1 MLKTKEVGVKR
12 WVIGAFCFLISGL
25 AQSQDKDLKFANDML
40 VTAKVAGMCGTFK
53 QMFAF
58 QEATQMPGGDEFIE
72 RFLNTEISRL
82 GMSLQEFMK
91 LCTDSIESY
100 NKLKR
105 MSE

>member
-1 MLKTKEVGVKR
+1 MKR
-12 WVIGAFCFLISGL
+12 WVIGAFCFLFSGL

>member
-1 MLKTKEVGVKR
+1 MKLLI
-12 WVIGAFCFLISGL
+12 IGAFCFLTSSI

-58 QEATQMPGGDEFIE
+58 QETTQMPGGDEFIE

-91 LCTDSIESY
+91 LCTESIESY

-105 MSE
+105 LSE

>member
-1 MLKTKEVGVKR
+1 MKR

-58 QEATQMPGGDEFIE
+58 QEATKMPGGDEFLQ
-72 RFLNTEISRL
+72 RFLTTEQARL
-82 GMSLQEFMK
+82 GMNPQEFLEACQK
-91 LCTDSIESY
+91 SISAYTNYY
-100 NKLKR
+100 NLTSDK
-105 MSE
+105 